1 MDERIN
7 GMKAAFAGAVGLLT
21 GLWGWLG
28 WLVAGWAA
36 CMVLDYLT
44 GSMAA
49 CKAGAWSSAHA
60 REGIWHKAG
69 MIVVVLVA
77 AGTDLLIEIVLL
89 NLPVLALPIQYPGL
103 VCPIVLVWYIVTE
116 LGSITENAV
125 SMGAPVPA
133 WLTRLLAAGK
143 DAVDK
148 AGDALTGND
157 VDSAGDGEDQNTK
170 EKGD

>member
-1 MDERIN
+1 MT
-7 GMKAAFAGAVGLLT
+7 GVLT

-28 WLVAGWAA
+28 WLVVFWVGF
-36 CMVLDYLT
+36 MVLDYLSGT
-44 GSMAA
+44 AAA
-49 CKAGAWSSAHA
+49 CKEGSWSSAHA

-77 AGTDLLIEIVLL
+77 AGADLLIEIVLL

-103 VCPIVLVWYIVTE
+103 VCPVVLVWYIITE

-125 SMGAPVPA
+125 AMGAPVPG
-133 WLTRLLAAGK
+133 WLVQLLAAGR

-148 AGDALTGND
+148 AGDVLGGKED
-157 VDSAGDGEDQNTK
+157 GDE
-170 EKGD
+170 